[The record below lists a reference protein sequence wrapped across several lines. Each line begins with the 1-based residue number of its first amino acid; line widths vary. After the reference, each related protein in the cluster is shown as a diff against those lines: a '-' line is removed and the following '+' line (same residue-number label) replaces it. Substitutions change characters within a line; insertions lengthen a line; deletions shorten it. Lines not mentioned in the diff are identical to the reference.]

1 MRSWLIAICCC
12 FILAPKQIFAQ
23 DLEADKLKFKEARML
38 LYDEPEKAISISKT
52 LLKTEKTP
60 DQIANIYMLISNAY
74 VAKRDI
80 DSSLYYIM
88 RTSDL
93 LSTNLKTVTKIRI
106 LNTIGVQYQQMDLFD
121 KALENLEKSEALC
134 RTLPAKDYDRNF
146 NLNFIDAVRGMIYR
160 SQSNPEMA
168 INKFV
173 PAISFFKNLATD
185 QKNDANISVFSYN
198 LAYCFLELKNYNQA
212 KNYFEEAIFYGKR
225 SGTKSLE
232 AFAYKGMADNYYTQ
246 HDYKKSLE
254 ILTAAEILSKDVS
267 DLSLK
272 EGIYEITRDNYLALN
287 DWTKYQSYN
296 ELLRSTRQKKQDS
309 ELKSLNR
316 LMNLQNQDFQKKLS
330 KSEKQFSI
338 YQIIIW
344 SVVILTL
351 LIILKRIFDFRKR
364 NKTLTQKLGSQLTD

>member
-1 MRSWLIAICCC
+1 
-12 FILAPKQIFAQ
+12 
-23 DLEADKLKFKEARML
+23 ML
-38 LYDEPEKAISISKT
+38 LYDEPEKAISISKS
-52 LLKTEKTP
+52 LLKAEKTP

-93 LSTNLKTVTKIRI
+93 LTTNVKTVTKIRI

-121 KALENLEKSEALC
+121 KALENLEKWEALC

-173 PAISFFKNLATD
+173 PAISFFKSLATEP
-185 QKNDANISVFSYN
+185 KNDANISVFSYN
-198 LAYCFLELKNYNQA
+198 LGYCFLELKNYNQA
-212 KNYFEEAIFYGKR
+212 KNYFDEAIFYGKR

-232 AFAYKGMADNYYTQ
+232 AFAYKGMADNYHTQ

-254 ILTAAEILSKDVS
+254 ILAAAEILAKDVS

-272 EGIYEITRDNYLALN
+272 EGIYEITRDNY
-287 DWTKYQSYN
+287 W
-296 ELLRSTRQKKQDS
+296 R
-309 ELKSLNR
+309 
-316 LMNLQNQDFQKKLS
+316 
-330 KSEKQFSI
+330 
-338 YQIIIW
+338 
-344 SVVILTL
+344 
-351 LIILKRIFDFRKR
+351 
-364 NKTLTQKLGSQLTD
+364 